1 MARRLSAKSGLAVDF
16 SHHVHSLYL
25 LHCVDRLDGRALAT
39 GEHVA
44 RRLLQVQRAVR
55 RNPRGPDVEGLEGY
69 MRHSDGASGVALSP
83 AFDKHIAEL
92 QKTEATVLKFQ
103 RLAREEV
110 DNETTRKKKTD
121 NKDVKG
127 AKGAGKS
134 ETPP

>member
-1 MARRLSAKSGLAVDF
+1 
-16 SHHVHSLYL
+16 
-25 LHCVDRLDGRALAT
+25 
-39 GEHVA
+39 
-44 RRLLQVQRAVR
+44 
-55 RNPRGPDVEGLEGY
+55 

-110 DNETTRKKKTD
+110 DNESTRKEKTD
-121 NKDVKG
+121 KDVKG